1 MSDLPE
7 PVEEEPPRRSR
18 KGWYVTLGL
27 AGVAC
32 LLAVLCC
39 AGLAVVVAHRID
51 ENDEPSGGY
60 ALNAPARDGRFEFVV
75 AKVDCGIPQIGQ
87 DFVIKKAQGQFCVVT
102 LSVRNI
108 GDTPQT
114 FSVVNQH
121 GWGPK
126 GVYYDSDEV
135 ATAFANVEQS
145 LWMSRVNPGNSI
157 SGVIVFDIPT
167 DAALR
172 KLELHDAPS
181 SGGVTVKVV

>member
-1 MSDLPE
+1 MSEFPE
-7 PVEEEPPRRSR
+7 PVEEEPPRKSR
-18 KGWYVTLGL
+18 KGLYVTLGI

-39 AGLAVVVAHRID
+39 AGVVLFATSGLVRT
-51 ENDEPSGGY
+51 DEPNGGY

-75 AKVDCGIPQIGQ
+75 SKVDCGIPQIGQ

-167 DAALR
+167 DAALQ
-172 KLELHDAPS
+172 KLDLHDAPS
-181 SGGVTVKVV
+181 SGGVTIKVV